1 MRDARACGLFGG
13 GTCARGLFVTRARR
27 GAAEAEEEGG
37 GGSGKS
43 MVLNSCVGSQVCVF
57 VRFSCCRP

>member
-13 GTCARGLFVTRARR
+13 DMCARGLFVTRARR
-27 GAAEAEEEGG
+27 GAAEAAEEGA
-37 GGSGKS
+37 GSGKS

-57 VRFSCCRP
+57 VRFSCCLP